1 MDKIKINILDNEF
14 LYDKEISLFDV
25 VKDFKDKYEY
35 DILAAFV
42 DNKFCELNTSLNND
56 CSIKFVTVL
65 DSVGNAIYK
74 KGLLFVLVYAFRLI
88 YGSSNTLKACHSL
101 GKGIRM
107 KSDNAL
113 NNEDLINIKNKMQ
126 EIINQDIKFEKVLV
140 DKSSAIE
147 YFLNNGDIEK
157 ANTFK
162 YLTNH
167 YVNLYKLGDYY
178 NYFFNSMP
186 ISTGVL
192 TSFDLSLVDNNN
204 FILAF
209 PSVGGKSVPEV
220 DSYDLI
226 LDTFNTFYK
235 RSKRLGIF
243 TSSDINEIVANG
255 KIKDIIKITEVMS
268 SNDLL
273 NIAQD
278 IYNYTDKIR
287 VVLLSGP
294 SSSGKTTTARKLSMF
309 LKSFGYNP
317 VALSID
323 DYFVERED
331 TPKLPNGDY
340 DFESIK
346 AIDVDLFNDNLNR
359 LLNGEEVSIPT
370 FNFKK
375 GIKEYLGN
383 TLKLGNKD
391 ILIIEGLHALND
403 ELTYDVDKDK
413 KYKIYVSPLTDLNI
427 DNYNMV
433 SNSDLRLIRRILR
446 DNRTR
451 GYSAEHTI
459 STWQN
464 VRDGERKYIYPNHS
478 NADVV
483 YNTSL
488 IYEIGVL
495 KLYVLPLLYEI
506 DSKSPAYYEAVR
518 LINFLGM
525 FSAISSEEI
534 PSESVLREF
543 IGNSYFE

>member
-1 MDKIKINILDNEF
+1 MEKIKINLLDN
-14 LYDKEISLFDV
+14 Y
-25 VKDFKDKYEY
+25 YEY
-35 DILAAFV
+35 DKGISLSEVALDFRDKYKYSILAGFV
-42 DNKFCELNTSLNND
+42 DNEFCELNYCLNKD
-56 CSIKFVTVL
+56 CSIKFVTVD
-65 DSVGNAIYK
+65 DSVGNTIYK
-74 KGLLFVLVYAFRLI
+74 KGLLFVLLYAFKLI

-107 KSDNAL
+107 RSDNAL
-113 NNEDLINIKNKMQ
+113 NKDDLTNIKNKMM
-126 EIINQDIKFEKVLV
+126 ELIEKDLKIEKVLV
-140 DKSSAIE
+140 DKGAAID
-147 YFLNNGDIEK
+147 YFINNGDFEK
-157 ANTFK
+157 ASTFK

-167 YVNLYKLGDYY
+167 YVNLYKIGDYY
-178 NYFFNSMP
+178 NYFFSYMP
-186 ISTGVL
+186 ISTGVFTL
-192 TSFDLSLVDNNN
+192 FDLFLVDDNN
-204 FILAF
+204 FILGF
-209 PSVGGKSVPEV
+209 PSVGNDAPEV
-220 DSYDLI
+220 KDYNL
-226 LDTFNTFYK
+226 LLYAFNNCYK
-235 RSKRLGIF
+235 RAKRLGIF
-243 TSSDINEIVANG
+243 TSSDINEIVASG
-255 KIKDIIKITEVMS
+255 KIGDIIKITEVIS

-273 NIAQD
+273 NIARK
-278 IYNYTDKIR
+278 IYDFGGKIR

-317 VALSID
+317 VSLSID

-331 TPKLPNGDY
+331 TPRLPNGDY

-346 AIDVDLFNDNLNR
+346 AIDVDLFNDNLNK
-359 LLNGEEVSIPT
+359 LLSGEEVKIPT

-375 GIKEYLGN
+375 GVKEYLGN
-383 TLKLGNKD
+383 TLKLGDKD

-403 ELTYDVDKDK
+403 ELTYNIDNDK

-464 VRDGERKYIYPNHS
+464 VRDGERKFIYPNHS
-478 NADVV
+478 NADVI

-506 DSKSPAYYEAVR
+506 DSKSPSYYEAVR

-534 PSESVLREF
+534 PSESILREF

>member
-1 MDKIKINILDNEF
+1 MEKIKINILGNSYE
-14 LYDKEISLFDV
+14 YDKGIGLSDIA
-25 VKDFKDKYEY
+25 KDFKDEYEY
-35 DILAAFV
+35 SILAGFV
-42 DNKFCELNTSLNND
+42 DNEFCELNYCLNRD
-56 CSIKFVTVL
+56 CSIKFVTAN
-65 DSVGNAIYK
+65 DSVGNTIYK
-74 KGLLFVLVYAFRLI
+74 KGLLFVLLYAFKLI
-88 YGSSNTLKACHSL
+88 YGSSSTLKACHSL

-107 KSDNAL
+107 RSDNAL
-113 NNEDLINIKNKMQ
+113 NEDDLNNIKSKMK
-126 EIINQDIKFEKVLV
+126 ELIERNLKIERVLV
-140 DKSSAIE
+140 DKGSAID
-147 YFLNNGDIEK
+147 YFVNNGDLEK

-167 YVNLYKLGDYY
+167 YVNLYKIGDYY
-178 NYFFNSMP
+178 NYFFSYMP
-186 ISTGVL
+186 ISTGVF
-192 TSFDLSLVDNNN
+192 TSFDLSFVDDNN
-204 FILAF
+204 FILVF
-209 PSVGGKSVPEV
+209 PSIGKDVPEV
-220 DSYDLI
+220 KDYDLL
-226 LDTFNTFYK
+226 LDTFNICYK
-235 RSKRLGIF
+235 RAKRLGIF
-243 TSSDINEIVANG
+243 TSSDINEIVASG
-255 KIKDIIKITEVMS
+255 KIGDIIKITEVIS

-273 NIAQD
+273 NIARN
-278 IYNYTDKIR
+278 IYDFGDRIR

-323 DYFVERED
+323 DYFVERKN
-331 TPKLPNGDY
+331 TPRLPNGDY
-340 DFESIK
+340 DFESIR

-359 LLNGEEVSIPT
+359 LLEGEEVKIPT

-375 GIKEYLGN
+375 GVKEYLGN
-383 TLKLGNKD
+383 TLKLGDKD

-403 ELTYDVDKDK
+403 ELTYDIDKDK

-506 DSKSPAYYEAVR
+506 DSKSPSYYEAVR

-534 PSESVLREF
+534 PSESILREF

>member
-1 MDKIKINILDNEF
+1 MDKIKINILDNEY
-14 LYDKEISLFDV
+14 LYDKGINLFDIA
-25 VKDFKDKYEY
+25 KDFKDKYEY
-35 DILAAFV
+35 DILAAFI
-42 DNKFCELNTSLNND
+42 DNKFYELNTSVNND

-209 PSVGGKSVPEV
+209 PSVGGKNTPEV

-226 LDTFNTFYK
+226 LETFNIFYK

-255 KIKDIIKITEVMS
+255 KIQDIIKITEVIS

-273 NIAQD
+273 NIAQN
-278 IYNYTDKIR
+278 IYDKTDKIR

-323 DYFVERED
+323 DYFVEREN

-359 LLNGEEVSIPT
+359 LLNGEEVNIPT

-403 ELTYDVDKDK
+403 ELTYDVDNER

>member
-1 MDKIKINILDNEF
+1 MEKIKINVLDNSYE
-14 LYDKEISLFDV
+14 YDKGISLADIA
-25 VKDFKDKYEY
+25 KDFKDEYEY
-35 DILAAFV
+35 SILAGFV
-42 DNKFCELNTSLNND
+42 DNEFCELNYCLNRD
-56 CSIKFVTVL
+56 CSIKFVTVS
-65 DSVGNAIYK
+65 DSVGNTIYK
-74 KGLLFVLVYAFRLI
+74 KGLLFVLLYAFKLI
-88 YGSSNTLKACHSL
+88 YGSSSTLKACHSL
-101 GKGIRM
+101 GNGIRM
-107 KSDNAL
+107 RSNNAL
-113 NNEDLINIKNKMQ
+113 NEDDLNNIKSKMK
-126 EIINQDIKFEKVLV
+126 ELIEKDLNIEKVLV
-140 DKSSAIE
+140 DKGSAID
-147 YFLNNGDIEK
+147 YFINNGDLEK

-167 YVNLYKLGDYY
+167 YVNLYKIGDYY
-178 NYFFNSMP
+178 NYFFSYMP
-186 ISTGVL
+186 ISTGVF
-192 TSFDLSLVDNNN
+192 TSFDLSLVDDNN
-204 FILAF
+204 FILGF
-209 PSVGGKSVPEV
+209 PSVGDSALDV
-220 DSYDLI
+220 SYDLL
-226 LDTFNTFYK
+226 LDTFNICYK
-235 RSKRLGIF
+235 RAKRLGIF

-255 KIKDIIKITEVMS
+255 KIGDIIKITEVIS

-273 NIAQD
+273 NIAKS
-278 IYNYTDKIR
+278 IYDFGDKIR

-331 TPKLPNGDY
+331 TPRLPNGDY
-340 DFESIK
+340 DFESIR

-359 LLNGEEVSIPT
+359 LLSGEEVKIPT
-370 FNFKK
+370 FNFKN
-375 GIKEYLGN
+375 GVKEYLGN
-383 TLKLGNKD
+383 TLKLGDKD

-403 ELTYDVDKDK
+403 ELTYDIDKDK

-506 DSKSPAYYEAVR
+506 DSKSPSYYEAVR

-534 PSESVLREF
+534 PSESILREF

>member
-1 MDKIKINILDNEF
+1 MMELIEKDLKI
-14 LYDKEISLFDV
+14 
-25 VKDFKDKYEY
+25 
-35 DILAAFV
+35 
-42 DNKFCELNTSLNND
+42 
-56 CSIKFVTVL
+56 
-65 DSVGNAIYK
+65 
-74 KGLLFVLVYAFRLI
+74 
-88 YGSSNTLKACHSL
+88 
-101 GKGIRM
+101 
-107 KSDNAL
+107 
-113 NNEDLINIKNKMQ
+113 
-126 EIINQDIKFEKVLV
+126 EKVLV
-140 DKSSAIE
+140 DKGAAID
-147 YFLNNGDIEK
+147 YFINNGDFEK
-157 ANTFK
+157 ASTFK

-167 YVNLYKLGDYY
+167 YVNLYKIGDYY
-178 NYFFNSMP
+178 NYFFSYMP
-186 ISTGVL
+186 ISTGVFTL
-192 TSFDLSLVDNNN
+192 FDLFLVDDNN
-204 FILAF
+204 FILGF
-209 PSVGGKSVPEV
+209 PSVGNDAPEV
-220 DSYDLI
+220 KDYNLL
-226 LDTFNTFYK
+226 LDAFNNCYK
-235 RSKRLGIF
+235 RAKRLGIF
-243 TSSDINEIVANG
+243 TSSDINEIVASG
-255 KIKDIIKITEVMS
+255 KIGDIIKITEVIS

-273 NIAQD
+273 NIARK
-278 IYNYTDKIR
+278 IYDFGGKIR

-317 VALSID
+317 VSLSID

-331 TPKLPNGDY
+331 TPRLPNGDY

-346 AIDVDLFNDNLNR
+346 ARDVDLFNDNLNK
-359 LLNGEEVSIPT
+359 LLSGEEVKIPT

-375 GIKEYLGN
+375 GVKEYLGN
-383 TLKLGNKD
+383 TLKLGDKD

-403 ELTYDVDKDK
+403 ELTYNIDNDK

-464 VRDGERKYIYPNHS
+464 VRDGERKFIYPNHS

-506 DSKSPAYYEAVR
+506 DSKSPSYYEAVR
-518 LINFLGM
+518 LINFLWM

-534 PSESVLREF
+534 PSESILREF

>member
-1 MDKIKINILDNEF
+1 MEKIKINILDNFYE
-14 LYDKEISLFDV
+14 YDKGISLSDIA
-25 VKDFKDKYEY
+25 KDFKDKYEY
-35 DILAAFV
+35 SILAGFV
-42 DNKFCELNTSLNND
+42 DNEFYELNYCLNKD
-56 CSIKFVTVL
+56 CSIKFVTVS
-65 DSVGNAIYK
+65 DSIGNTIYK
-74 KGLLFVLVYAFRLI
+74 KGLLFVLLYAFKLI
-88 YGSSNTLKACHSL
+88 YGSCSTLKACHSL

-113 NNEDLINIKNKMQ
+113 NEDDLNNIKSKMK
-126 EIINQDIKFEKVLV
+126 ELVEKNLNIEKVLV
-140 DKSSAIE
+140 DKGSAID
-147 YFLNNGDIEK
+147 YFINNGDLEK
-157 ANTFK
+157 ASTFK

-167 YVNLYKLGDYY
+167 YVNLYKIGDYY
-178 NYFFNSMP
+178 NYFFSYMP
-186 ISTGVL
+186 VNTGVF
-192 TSFDLSLVDNNN
+192 TSFDLSLVDDNN
-204 FILAF
+204 FILVF
-209 PSVGGKSVPEV
+209 PSVGKNTPEV
-220 DSYDLI
+220 KDYEFL
-226 LDTFNTFYK
+226 LNTFNISYK
-235 RSKRLGIF
+235 RAKRLGIF
-243 TSSDINEIVANG
+243 NSTDINEIVANG
-255 KIKDIIKITEVMS
+255 KIGDIIKITEVIS

-273 NIAQD
+273 NIAKN
-278 IYNYTDKIR
+278 IYDFGDRIR

-294 SSSGKTTTARKLSMF
+294 SSSGKTTIARKLSMF

-323 DYFVERED
+323 DYFVDRKD

-359 LLNGEEVSIPT
+359 LLNGEEVKIPT

-375 GIKEYLGN
+375 GVKEYLGN
-383 TLKLGNKD
+383 TLKLGDKD

-403 ELTYDVDKDK
+403 ALTYDIDKDK

-464 VRDGERKYIYPNHS
+464 VRDGERKYIYPNYS
-478 NADVV
+478 NADVI

-506 DSKSPAYYEAVR
+506 DSKSPSYYEAVR
-518 LINFLGM
+518 LINFLEM

>member
-1 MDKIKINILDNEF
+1 MEKIKINLLDN
-14 LYDKEISLFDV
+14 Y
-25 VKDFKDKYEY
+25 YEY
-35 DILAAFV
+35 DKGISLSDVALDLRDKYKYSILAGFV
-42 DNKFCELNTSLNND
+42 DNEFCELNYCLNKD
-56 CSIKFVTVL
+56 CSIKFVTVD
-65 DSVGNAIYK
+65 DSVGNTIYK
-74 KGLLFVLVYAFRLI
+74 KGLLFVLLYAFKLI

-107 KSDNAL
+107 RSDNAL
-113 NNEDLINIKNKMQ
+113 NKDDLTNIKNKMM
-126 EIINQDIKFEKVLV
+126 ELIEKDLKIEKVLV
-140 DKSSAIE
+140 DKGAAID
-147 YFLNNGDIEK
+147 YFINNGDFEK
-157 ANTFK
+157 ASTFK

-167 YVNLYKLGDYY
+167 YVNLYKIGDYY
-178 NYFFNSMP
+178 NYFFSYMP
-186 ISTGVL
+186 ISTGVFTL
-192 TSFDLSLVDNNN
+192 FDLFLVDDNN
-204 FILAF
+204 FILGF
-209 PSVGGKSVPEV
+209 PSVGNDAPEV
-220 DSYDLI
+220 KDYNLL
-226 LDTFNTFYK
+226 LDAFNNCYK
-235 RSKRLGIF
+235 RAKRLGIF
-243 TSSDINEIVANG
+243 TSSDINEIVASG
-255 KIKDIIKITEVMS
+255 KIGDIIKITEVIS

-273 NIAQD
+273 NIARK
-278 IYNYTDKIR
+278 IYDFGGKIR

-317 VALSID
+317 VSLSID

-331 TPKLPNGDY
+331 TPRLPNGDY

-346 AIDVDLFNDNLNR
+346 AIDVDLFNDNLNK
-359 LLNGEEVSIPT
+359 LLSGEEVKIPT

-375 GIKEYLGN
+375 GVKEYLGN
-383 TLKLGNKD
+383 TLKLGDKD

-403 ELTYDVDKDK
+403 ELTYNIDNDK

-464 VRDGERKYIYPNHS
+464 VRDGERKFIYPNHS
-478 NADVV
+478 NADVI

-506 DSKSPAYYEAVR
+506 DSKSPSYYEAVR

-534 PSESVLREF
+534 PSESILREF

>member
-42 DNKFCELNTSLNND
+42 DNKFCELNTLLNND

>member
-1 MDKIKINILDNEF
+1 MSKINVNILDNVYS
-14 LYDKEISLFDV
+14 YDKGTKLSV
-25 VKDFKDKYEY
+25 VADDFKDKFSFP
-35 DILAAFV
+35 ILVAFV
-42 DNKFCELNTSLNND
+42 DNEICELKTCLDRD
-56 CSIKFVTVL
+56 CTVRFITVIDPIGNSI
-65 DSVGNAIYK
+65 YQ
-74 KGLLFVLVYAFRLI
+74 KGLVFLLAYSYKMV
-88 YGSSNTLKACHSL
+88 YGSCSTLKACHSL
-101 GKGIRM
+101 DKGIRM

-113 NNEDLINIKNKMQ
+113 NLSDIAILKNKML
-126 EIINQDIKFEKVLV
+126 ELVSKDLSIDKVLV
-140 DKSSAIE
+140 EKSAAIS
-147 YFLNNGDIEK
+147 YFINNGDMEK
-157 ANTFK
+157 ADTFK

-167 YVNLYKLGDYY
+167 YVNLYKIGDYY
-178 NYFFNSMP
+178 NYFFSYMP
-186 ISTGVL
+186 ISTGVF
-192 TSFDLSLVDNNN
+192 TSFDLSLVDDNN
-204 FILAF
+204 FILGF
-209 PSVGGKSVPEV
+209 PSVGDSALDV
-220 DSYDLI
+220 SYDLL
-226 LDTFNTFYK
+226 LDTFNICYK
-235 RSKRLGIF
+235 RAKRLGIF

-255 KIKDIIKITEVMS
+255 KIGDIIKITEVIS

-273 NIAQD
+273 NIAKS
-278 IYNYTDKIR
+278 IYDFGDKIR

-331 TPKLPNGDY
+331 TPRLPNGDY
-340 DFESIK
+340 DFESIG

-359 LLNGEEVSIPT
+359 LLNGEEVKIPT

-375 GIKEYLGN
+375 GVKEYLGN
-383 TLKLGNKD
+383 TLKLGDRD

-403 ELTYDVDKDK
+403 ELTYDIDKDK

-506 DSKSPAYYEAVR
+506 DSKSSSYYEAVR

-534 PSESVLREF
+534 PSESILREF

>member
-1 MDKIKINILDNEF
+1 MEKIKINILDNYYS
-14 LYDKEISLFDV
+14 YDKGISLLDV
-25 VKDFKDKYEY
+25 ANDFKDKYEY
-35 DILAAFV
+35 SILAGFV
-42 DNKFCELNTSLNND
+42 DNEFCELNYCLNRD
-56 CSIKFVTVL
+56 CSIRFVTAS
-65 DSVGNAIYK
+65 DSVGNTIYK
-74 KGLLFVLVYAFRLI
+74 KGILFVLLYAFKLI
-88 YGSSNTLKACHSL
+88 YGSCSTLKACHSL

-113 NNEDLINIKNKMQ
+113 NEDDLNNIKSKMK
-126 EIINQDIKFEKVLV
+126 ELIEKDLRIEKVLV
-140 DKSSAIE
+140 DKGSAID
-147 YFLNNGDIEK
+147 YFINNGDLEK

-167 YVNLYKLGDYY
+167 YVNLYKIGDYY
-178 NYFFNSMP
+178 NYFFSYMP
-186 ISTGVL
+186 ISTGVF
-192 TSFDLSLVDNNN
+192 TSFDLSLVDDNN
-204 FILAF
+204 FILVI
-209 PSVGGKSVPEV
+209 PSVGVGAPEV
-220 DSYDLI
+220 KDYDLL
-226 LDTFNTFYK
+226 LDAFNICYK
-235 RSKRLGIF
+235 RAKKLGIF
-243 TSSDINEIVANG
+243 TSSDVNEIVASG
-255 KIKDIIKITEVMS
+255 KIGDIIKITEVIS

-273 NIAQD
+273 NIARN
-278 IYNYTDKIR
+278 IYDYGDKIR

-323 DYFVERED
+323 DYFVERKD
-331 TPKLPNGDY
+331 TPRLPNGDY
-340 DFESIK
+340 DFESIR
-346 AIDVDLFNDNLNR
+346 AIDVSLFNDNLNR
-359 LLNGEEVSIPT
+359 LLAGEEVKIPT

-375 GIKEYLGN
+375 GVKEYLGN
-383 TLKLGNKD
+383 TLKLGDKD

-403 ELTYDVDKDK
+403 ELTYDIDKDK

-506 DSKSPAYYEAVR
+506 DSKSPSYYEAVR

-534 PSESVLREF
+534 PSESILREF